1 MGFTEPH
8 WSPNTLVRSYRTV
21 SPLPTEIGGL
31 LSVALSCESPRLA
44 VSQHPALWSPD
55 LPQSLRSAITRSPSW
70 CTVYGVELF
79 TQSVFAYND
88 LVESKGKW
96 GVVKTEIHRIPKPI
110 GALLVLIAII
120 VIVMVGGALA
130 QNGSLG
136 ERSWQYPAVGHTVN
150 GYAGAPVG
158 SPIYHSQQ

>member
-1 MGFTEPH
+1 M
-8 WSPNTLVRSYRTV
+8 
-21 SPLPTEIGGL
+21 
-31 LSVALSCESPRLA
+31 
-44 VSQHPALWSPD
+44 
-55 LPQSLRSAITRSPSW
+55 
-70 CTVYGVELF
+70 
-79 TQSVFAYND
+79 
-88 LVESKGKW
+88 
-96 GVVKTEIHRIPKPI
+96 KTEIHRIPKPI

-136 ERSWQYPAVGHTVN
+136 ERSWQYPAVEHTVN